1 MNLQTNSFVAG
12 ARVRGNA
19 KIDLE
24 AMIRTKLPPLP
35 GSVVRILQLLQDVN
49 VTTRSLAN
57 AVGYDPSLATRILR
71 LANSPIYYLQ
81 REVTSIQQ
89 AIDII
94 GLRTLYDIMML
105 GVAAN
110 TFSKEIQHSVIGRI
124 VWEHSLT
131 VALFA
136 RELSRMM
143 GMRGAEEVFIC
154 GLLHDIGKIMLLRAD
169 GENYVNVLDKKTE
182 TEMLNWESETFGY
195 DHAQVGAIV
204 ARGWKLPD
212 EVCQVI
218 LDHHKA
224 AQSDQSV
231 MVLHI
236 INIADIVANY
246 NGYGLRL
253 EDAETLANSESMM
266 FLSLKHEQLEKAWQ
280 KIEDSLDEVI
290 NTFI

>member
-1 MNLQTNSFVAG
+1 MNLQTNVASAAAPG
-12 ARVRGNA
+12 SA

-35 GSVVRILQLLQDVN
+35 GSVIRILQLLQDVN
-49 VTTRSLAN
+49 VTTRSLAT
-57 AVGYDPSLATRILR
+57 AVGYDPSLTTRILR
-71 LANSPIYYLQ
+71 LANSPIYYQQ
-81 REVTSIQQ
+81 REITSIQQ
-89 AIDII
+89 AIDTI
-94 GLRTLYDIMML
+94 GLRSLYDILML
-105 GVAAN
+105 GIAAN
-110 TFSKEIQHSVIGRI
+110 AFSREIQHTVIGRV

-143 GMRGAEEVFIC
+143 GMRAFEEVFIC

-169 GENYVNVLDKKTE
+169 PENYSSVLEKKSE
-182 TEMLNWESETFGY
+182 SEMLRWEFETFGY
-195 DHAQVGAIV
+195 DHSQVGAIV
-204 ARGWKLPD
+204 ARGWKLPE

-231 MVLHI
+231 MVLHL

-253 EDAETLANSESMM
+253 EDAETLENSESMM
-266 FLSLKHEQLEKAWQ
+266 FLNLRQEQLEKAWE
-280 KIEDSLDEVI
+280 KIESSLDEVI
-290 NTFI
+290 NVFD

>member
-1 MNLQTNSFVAG
+1 MNLQINPFLAERPPT
-12 ARVRGNA
+12 RA

-24 AMIRTKLPPLP
+24 AMVKTKLPPLP
-35 GSVVRILQLLQDVN
+35 GSVIRILQLLQDVN

-57 AVGYDPSLATRILR
+57 AVGYDPSLTTRILR

-89 AIDII
+89 AIEII
-94 GLRTLYDIMML
+94 GIRSLYDILMI
-105 GVAAN
+105 GVAAD

-136 RELSRMM
+136 RELSQIM

-169 GENYVNVLDKKTE
+169 GENYPDVLDKKSE
-182 TEMLNWESETFGY
+182 SDLLNWENETFGY
-195 DHAQVGAIV
+195 DHSQVGAIV

-212 EVCQVI
+212 EVCRVI

-224 AQSDQSV
+224 AQSDGSGIV
-231 MVLHI
+231 PHL
-236 INIADIVANY
+236 INIADIVANF

-253 EDAETLANSESMM
+253 EEPETLSNSESMM
-266 FLSLKHEQLEKAWQ
+266 FLKLKPEQLEKAWQ
-280 KIEDSLDEVI
+280 NIEDRLDEVI
-290 NTFI
+290 NAFI

>member
-1 MNLQTNSFVAG
+1 MNLQMNSPIAERPPVS
-12 ARVRGNA
+12 V

-35 GSVVRILQLLQDVN
+35 GSVIRILQLLQDVN
-49 VTTRSLAN
+49 VTTRSLSN
-57 AVGYDPSLATRILR
+57 AVSYDPQLTTRILR
-71 LANSPIYYLQ
+71 LANSPIYYQQ

-94 GLRTLYDIMML
+94 GLRSLYDILML
-105 GVAAN
+105 GVAASA
-110 TFSKEIQHSVIGRI
+110 FSKEIQHSVIGRI
-124 VWEHSLT
+124 IWEHSLT
-131 VALFA
+131 VALYA
-136 RELSRMM
+136 RELSKIM

-169 GENYVNVLDKKTE
+169 SENYTNILEKKNE
-182 TEMLNWESETFGY
+182 SEMLNWETEIFGY
-195 DHAQVGAIV
+195 DHSQVGAIV

-218 LDHHKA
+218 LNHHKA

-231 MVLHI
+231 MVSHL
-236 INIADIVANY
+236 INIADIVANF

-253 EDAETLANSESMM
+253 EEEEILINSESII
-266 FLSLKHEQLEKAWQ
+266 FLNLKTEHLEKAWQ
-280 KIEDSLDEVI
+280 NIEDSLDEVI
-290 NTFI
+290 NAFM